1 MTIMTMMNTPSH
13 DQGYPAQLPTASD
26 FDVVDAFSR
35 LDTGRK
41 MSLFDH
47 LMANRLNAYKNT
59 LKSFWPA
66 ANEDDA
72 RKLEIV
78 LRARLNRLK
87 GAF

>member
-1 MTIMTMMNTPSH
+1 MMMNTVSQDLGHPT
-13 DQGYPAQLPTASD
+13 QVPANVNAGQ

-47 LMANRLNAYKNT
+47 LMTNRLNAYKNT
-59 LKSFWPA
+59 LKSFWPEA
-66 ANEDDA
+66 SEDDA
-72 RKLEIV
+72 RKLEMV
-78 LRARLNRLK
+78 LRNRMNRLK